1 MHGSQAQG
9 RSPGLWT
16 RHAPLLREVR
26 GNHTSQLCCL
36 TLEDKLQ
43 GQRNKIRS
51 AAGCALANCPCS
63 FGHPVL
69 NPEPLM
75 PLKVKNKRY
84 KKMTTQMGSS
94 GVPDNHDPGPVLS
107 AHTKLPKRG
116 ISSAT
121 AHAGSMPRPTTA
133 PSQSFSV
140 EPPELFTIKTEFYSP
155 LLSPALLAAKF
166 QCWHYANGAQSPFPH
181 SSALCD
187 ILLSYCFSKTV
198 QKTSHI
204 VLIY

>member
-1 MHGSQAQG
+1 
-9 RSPGLWT
+9 
-16 RHAPLLREVR
+16 
-26 GNHTSQLCCL
+26 
-36 TLEDKLQ
+36 
-43 GQRNKIRS
+43 
-51 AAGCALANCPCS
+51 
-63 FGHPVL
+63 
-69 NPEPLM
+69 
-75 PLKVKNKRY
+75 
-84 KKMTTQMGSS
+84 MGSS

-204 VLIY
+204 VLIYWQSQATKENIPAFTDELFKHTAHAYAPLVVAYSQDQPTTKCSPFPQFLLPWALSKVQNSAPNISPSAHCNWHTAVFPAGRVV